1 MILALSRTEWTLLLR
16 NKTAASLALGM
27 PLLIGALLVA
37 NGSSDWTF
45 TITLQLVMMLG
56 FTVYMT
62 VTTSLVARR
71 QDLYLKRLRTG
82 EASDPVVI
90 TGLLVPTTLLGLAQ
104 AVVLLGVTTFA
115 GAPLPD
121 RPLMLVLAVVGGAAM
136 CCAIGVATTGFT
148 STPELAQITT
158 APFFFALLGGAIWPL
173 VADSVDLRM
182 LLVPGG
188 PLAVLVKAAWGGPT
202 DHVGPAAV
210 ALAAWVAIGCGLAV
224 RLFRWE
230 PRA

>member
-136 CCAIGVATTGFT
+136 CCAVGVATTGFT

-158 APFFFALLGGAIWPL
+158 APFFFALLGGALWPL

-202 DHVGPAAV
+202 DHVGPAAA

>member
-1 MILALSRTEWTLLLR
+1 
-16 NKTAASLALGM
+16 
-27 PLLIGALLVA
+27 
-37 NGSSDWTF
+37 
-45 TITLQLVMMLG
+45 MMLG

-82 EASDPVVI
+82 EASDRVVVL
-90 TGLLVPTTLLGLAQ
+90 GLLVPTTVLGLAQ
-104 AVVLLGVTTFA
+104 AVVLLGISVAA

-121 RPLMLVLAVVGGAAM
+121 RPLLLVLAVVGGAAM
-136 CCAIGVATTGFT
+136 CCAVGVATSGIT

-158 APFFFALLGGAIWPL
+158 APFFFALFGGAVWTL
-173 VADSVDLRM
+173 VSDTVDLRM

-188 PLAVLVKAAWGGPT
+188 QIAELVKAAWGGPV
-202 DHVGPAAV
+202 DDVGTAV
-210 ALAAWVAIGCGLAV
+210 ASLVAWIAIGVGLAV
-224 RLFRWE
+224 RHFRWE